1 LKRSSL
7 ILVVTIILLL
17 SLSACDSLPFDLPW
31 LESNQPTAT
40 MSPDDLGD
48 TTPTPEI
55 TAVVTPT
62 PEEVTRLVI
71 WVPPEM
77 DPELEKPAA
86 ELFTEKLQSYSVL
99 NDDIEIIVRVKAAS
113 GAGGLLDALTATSSA
128 APNALPDLIALSR
141 EDLESAALKGLVYS
155 MDGLTDLADSGDWFG
170 YAREMAL
177 LQGSTYGLPFAGDAL
192 ALVYLPESLSEF
204 PASWTD
210 LLASDAVVAFP
221 GQSNQ
226 ALFQLSLYEGEG
238 GVIQDNQRRPIL
250 ELDPLTEVFY
260 LIQDG
265 VTEGTFVEDYNQYQ
279 TLTQVWTAFRDGQT
293 DVALVW
299 ASDYLQDDTSIL
311 ADLTPLLP
319 MSGGSV
325 SIGDGM
331 SWALAS
337 PDENRQAMAVD
348 LAEYL
353 LDPAFLAEW
362 TSMIGYM
369 PTRSSALEA
378 WEDQDLRGT
387 VSQISLMTRLRPS
400 NDILSSL
407 GPILQTQTQQIL
419 QSLIDPAQA
428 AQAALESLEDQ

>member
-1 LKRSSL
+1 MKRSYL
-7 ILVVTIILLL
+7 NLVVTLILLL
-17 SLSACDSLPFDLPW
+17 SLSACDSLPFDIPW
-31 LESNQPTAT
+31 LEPNQPTAT
-40 MSPDDLGD
+40 KSPDDPGD

-62 PEEVTRLVI
+62 PEEITRLVI

-77 DPELEKPAA
+77 DPELETPVA

-99 NDDIEIIVRVKAAS
+99 NGDIEIIVRVKAAS

-238 GVIQDNQRRPIL
+238 GVIQDSQRRPIL
-250 ELDPLTEVFY
+250 ELDPLTEVFH

-299 ASDYLQDDTSIL
+299 VSDYLQDDISIM

-337 PDENRQAMAVD
+337 PDESRQAIAVD

-378 WEDQDLRGT
+378 WEDQNLRGT
-387 VSQISLMTRLRPS
+387 VSQISLMTRLRPT

-428 AQAALESLEDQ
+428 AQAAFESLEDQ